1 VQLGPG
7 TPSAPTLSVFDQ
19 LTGQNVGGFVV
30 GECLAQGGM
39 GYVYRAAKPGSDQPL
54 AIKVMQAELGDD
66 ATARKRFL
74 REMSLLQ
81 TLDHPNIIRI
91 FASGEDRDLLYFVMP
106 LVRGPSLSELLTRRR
121 FSPVTAWQIV
131 YPLALA
137 LDYAH
142 SHGVIH
148 RDVKPGN
155 VLIDAGRDV
164 TSRVYL
170 VDFGISKVKGASALT
185 RSGISM
191 GTPYYIAPEQVLGQ
205 ELTPRSDIYSLAVMT
220 YQMLLGRLPFQ
231 GRLPQ
236 DVALKHVY
244 AEPPTLTSL
253 QPDFPPILNDVI
265 MRGLAKNPADR
276 FASAG
281 EFCAAYS
288 ASMRQTAPQARA
300 VEYAAR
306 A

>member
-1 VQLGPG
+1 LTASATGNLGY
-7 TPSAPTLSVFDQ
+7 TLLHESRY
-19 LTGQNVGGFVV
+19 
-30 GECLAQGGM
+30 GEAIVWFEKAQ
-39 GYVYRAAKPGSDQPL
+39 AL
-54 AIKVMQAELGDD
+54 HTTLG
-66 ATARKRFL
+66 ASESARKRFL
-74 REMSLLQ
+74 REMSLMQ

-91 FASGEDRDLLYFVMP
+91 CASGEDKGLLYFVMP
-106 LVRGPSLSELLTRRR
+106 LVRGPSLSELLARRH
-121 FSPVTAWQIV
+121 FSPVTTWQIIHPV
-131 YPLALA
+131 ALA

-142 SHGVIH
+142 SRGVIH

-155 VLIDAGRDV
+155 VLIDARHDR

-185 RSGISM
+185 RSGISL

-220 YQMLLGRLPFQ
+220 YQMLLGRPPFQ

-244 AEPPTLTSL
+244 AEPPTLTAL
-253 QPDFPPILNDVI
+253 QPDFPPALNDVI
-265 MRGLAKNPADR
+265 MRGLAKNPVDR

-281 EFCAAYS
+281 EFCTAYS
-288 ASMRQTAPQARA
+288 ESMRQTAPEARV